1 MQTLEYYNK
10 SGRRGTGHYYASRGR
25 GRKGTVRYVRMRREA
40 DPILNEIFSRI
51 GKPVSTPFIP
61 DPFQLEALASIK
73 ENDCLV
79 TAPTGA
85 GKTWIAEKAIHDILK
100 KGGHC
105 WYASP
110 LKALTNSKWIEFGE
124 TFGPENIGILTGDMK
139 ENAEAPIIVG
149 TTEILRN
156 HLYDAMRR
164 GEDLAFDLVILDEA
178 HYLGDSDRGFVWE
191 EIMIYLPSRVNL
203 LLLSATVG
211 NSREIA
217 QWLGTIRNKQCTVV
231 EEKKRPV
238 PLYPLFMHPAGR
250 IMPLLSRKRLYE
262 KISSS
267 LPQNGLDGSKNR
279 PYPFGDLIGILK
291 KFNLLPAIFF
301 LKSREECNR
310 AVSLCKTNAIR
321 EDEESFRIDMDDVLE
336 RAPYLKNHKQ
346 LYNLYNSRVGAH
358 HGGQFPL
365 WKLVVETMMKKRY
378 LDAVFATS
386 TVAAGVNFPAR
397 TVVMFNSD
405 RFNGREFVSLDATEF
420 HQMTGRA
427 GRRGIDK
434 IGFMLVFP
442 GKFMD
447 VRYLKNLT
455 FQKAEKIES
464 QLRNDFTMVL
474 NLLLSH
480 RPAEVRDI
488 FERSF
493 AEFQVKKGTG
503 EGKRNLW
510 RDFNKHLDFLKCEG
524 FVNRDDILTEE
535 GVWASQLR
543 LDQPLLIA
551 ECLRNNAFPEDEAL
565 LAAVVA
571 PFLSDSD
578 QDINIHRGNI
588 PKILKNASKRVFK
601 IVASMSKRMKNA
613 GFETVPLSF
622 WPSVALYDWAKGVEW
637 EKITGRLNLAD
648 GDLAMLI
655 TRTAD
660 NLRQIASLKDSH
672 PTMAQIAQ
680 KARKK
685 ILREPV
691 IFE

>member
-1 MQTLEYYNK
+1 MQSSKNYNK
-10 SGRRGTGHYYASRGR
+10 PGRTGGKYFYARRG
-25 GRKGTVRYVRMRREA
+25 GRKNPAERYVKMRREA
-40 DPILNEIFSRI
+40 EPVLKEIFSRI
-51 GKPVSTPFIP
+51 GKPVSTPFRP
-61 DPFQLEALASIK
+61 DPFQMEALASIK

-85 GKTWIAEKAIHDILK
+85 GKTWIAEKAIQNILK

-124 TFGPENIGILTGDMK
+124 AFGPENVGILTGDMK
-139 ENAEAPIIVG
+139 ENAEASIIVG

-164 GEDLAFDLVILDEA
+164 GEDLDFDLVILDEA
-178 HYLGDSDRGFVWE
+178 HYLGDSDRGVVWE
-191 EIMIYLPSRVNL
+191 EIMIYLPARVNL

-217 QWLGTIRNKQCTVV
+217 QWLGAIRNKQCTVV
-231 EEKKRPV
+231 EEQKRPV

-250 IMPLLSRKRLYE
+250 LMPLLNRKRLYE
-262 KISSS
+262 KIASS
-267 LPQNGLDGSKNR
+267 LPKNGLDGSRNR
-279 PYPFGDLIGILK
+279 PYPFGDLIEILR
-291 KFNLLPAIFF
+291 KFDLLPAIFF

-310 AVSLCKTNAIR
+310 AVSSCKTNSTR
-321 EDEESFRIDMDDVLE
+321 KDEESFRGDMDDILE
-336 RAPYLKNHKQ
+336 RAPYLENHKQ
-346 LYNLYNSRVGAH
+346 LYNLYDSRVGAH
-358 HGGQFPL
+358 HGGQFPA
-365 WKLVVETMMKKRY
+365 WKLLVEIMMKKGH

-397 TVVMFNSD
+397 AVVMFNSD
-405 RFNGREFVSLDATEF
+405 RFNGHEFVSLDATEF

-447 VRYLKNLT
+447 VTHVKNLN

-464 QLRNDFTMVL
+464 QLRNDFTMIL

-480 RPAEVRDI
+480 TPGEVRDI

-493 AEFQVKKGTG
+493 AEFQVKKGG
-503 EGKRNLW
+503 CAGKHDLW
-510 RDFNKHLDFLKCEG
+510 EDFNRHLNFLKAEG
-524 FVNRDDILTEE
+524 FVNEDGILTEA
-535 GVWASQLR
+535 GVWTSQLR

-551 ECLRNNAFPEDEAL
+551 ECLRNNAFPDDEAL

-571 PFLSDSD
+571 PFVSDSD
-578 QDINIHRGNI
+578 QDIYIHRGKI
-588 PKILKNASKRVFK
+588 PKKLKNASSRVFK
-601 IVASMSKRMKNA
+601 IVASMSKRMKRA
-613 GFETVPLSF
+613 GFETAPLSF
-622 WPSVALYDWAKGVEW
+622 WPSVALYDWARGVEW
-637 EKITGRLNLAD
+637 EKITGKLNVAD

-672 PTMAQIAQ
+672 PTTAQLALE
-680 KARKK
+680 ARKQ
-685 ILREPV
+685 ILKEPV

>member
-1 MQTLEYYNK
+1 
-10 SGRRGTGHYYASRGR
+10 
-25 GRKGTVRYVRMRREA
+25 MRREA
-40 DPILNEIFSRI
+40 DPALGEIFSRI
-51 GKPVSTPFIP
+51 GKPASVPFKP
-61 DPFQLEALASIK
+61 DPFQLEALAGIK

-85 GKTWIAEKAIHDILK
+85 GKTWIAERVIHNVLK

-124 TFGPENIGILTGDMK
+124 IFGSENVGILTGDMK
-139 ENAEAPIIVG
+139 ENPEAPVIVG

-156 HLYDAMRR
+156 HLYDAMRG
-164 GEDLAFDLVILDEA
+164 GEDLDFDLVVLDEA

-191 EIMIYLPSRVNL
+191 EVLIYLPVRVNL

-211 NSREIA
+211 NSREVA
-217 QWLGTIRNKQCTVV
+217 RWLSTIRNKRCTIV

-250 IMPLLSRKRLYE
+250 IMPFLSRKRLYK
-262 KISSS
+262 KIAPS
-267 LPQNGLDGSKNR
+267 LPKNGLDGSSNK
-279 PYPFGDLIGILK
+279 PYPFGELISILR

-310 AVSLCKTNAIR
+310 AVTLCKANVTR
-321 EDEESFRIDMDDVLE
+321 EDEESFRIDMDDILE
-336 RAPYLKNHKQ
+336 RAPYLRNHKQ
-346 LYNLYNSRVGAH
+346 LHNLYNSRVGAH
-358 HGGQFPL
+358 HGGQFPI
-365 WKLVVETMMKKRY
+365 WKFVVETMMKKGY

-405 RFNGREFVSLDATEF
+405 RFNGREFVPLDATEF

-447 VRYLKNLT
+447 VRHLRNLS
-455 FQKAEKIES
+455 FQGAENVES

-493 AEFQVKKGTG
+493 AEFQIEKRAK
-503 EGKRNLW
+503 EGKRDLW
-510 RDFNKHLDFLKCEG
+510 RDFNKHLNFLKSEG
-524 FVNRDDILTEE
+524 FVDENDILTEE

-551 ECLRNNAFPEDEAL
+551 ECLRRNAFPDDEAL

-571 PFLSDSD
+571 PFVSDSD
-578 QDINIHRGNI
+578 QDVQIHRVDVSGD
-588 PKILKNASKRVFK
+588 LHDTVKRVLK
-601 IVASMSKRMKNA
+601 IVTSMSKRMKSA
-613 GFETVPLSF
+613 GFETIPLSF
-622 WPSVALYDWAKGVEW
+622 WPAVALYDWAKGVEW
-637 EKITGRLNLAD
+637 EKITGRLNLTD

-660 NLRQIASLKDSH
+660 NLRQISSLNDSH
-672 PTMAQIAQ
+672 PTMAQIAR
-680 KARKK
+680 KARKI

-691 IFE
+691 VFE